1 MEIKMLRL
9 QPEDANLHQQRED
22 RHFQVSSTRFLPYLA
37 ILPQIYSSH
46 ACCTFQVGSTDWIT
60 VEHFTGE
67 NVANFFQ
74 SIAFP
79 QREQLA
85 RFTTNPV

>member
-1 MEIKMLRL
+1 MVDAKIPTGGTTVGYDDLL
-9 QPEDANLHQQRED
+9 QISVPEETRTQRTSPND
-22 RHFQVSSTRFLPYLA
+22 LFRSS
-37 ILPQIYSSH
+37 
-46 ACCTFQVGSTDWIT
+46 STDWIT

-67 NVANFFQ
+67 NAADFFQ

-85 RFTTNPV
+85 RFTTNSI